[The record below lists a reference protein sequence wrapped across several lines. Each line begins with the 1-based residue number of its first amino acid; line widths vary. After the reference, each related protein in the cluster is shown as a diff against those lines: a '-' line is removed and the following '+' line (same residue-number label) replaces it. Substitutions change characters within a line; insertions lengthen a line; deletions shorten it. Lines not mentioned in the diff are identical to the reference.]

1 MERTMGTED
10 KTGIISNIQ
19 RFSLDDG
26 PGIRTTVFM
35 QGCNLRCAWC
45 HNPET
50 QPTEPVLMYEEK
62 LCIGCGSC
70 MTACP
75 DGVHLVDGKSH
86 IILRDI
92 CEACGRCVSACPG
105 KALSISGK
113 RYTVAELMDILLRD
127 QSFYET
133 SGGGVT
139 FSGGEP
145 LLQADFVKECLI
157 YLKESGINTA
167 VDTAGAVDT
176 ASIGKVARYTDI
188 FLYDLKVMDPE
199 KHGRF
204 VGGTNDRILYNLK
217 KIAENGIRYYIR
229 IPLIDGVNCDDRDI
243 EEIIGFIRSLKR
255 RPYRIDLLPYHTYGE
270 GKYKSL
276 SADPPSYL
284 KRPDEDRLT
293 AIRAAFSKAGFNTGL
308 Q

>member
-1 MERTMGTED
+1 MERIMGTED
-10 KTGIISNIQ
+10 KTGLISNIQ

-50 QPTEPVLMYEEK
+50 QPMEPVLMYEEK
-62 LCIGCGSC
+62 LCVGCGSC

-86 IILRDI
+86 IILRDR
-92 CEACGRCVSACPG
+92 CEACGRCVSECPG

-113 RYTVAELMDILLRD
+113 RYTVAELMEILLKD

-145 LLQADFVKECLI
+145 LLHADFVKECLI
-157 YLKESGINTA
+157 YLKERGINTA

-199 KHGRF
+199 KHKRF
-204 VGGTNDRILYNLK
+204 VGATNDRILYNLK
-217 KIAENGIRYYIR
+217 KIAENGVRYYIR
-229 IPLIDGVNCDDRDI
+229 IPLIDGVNCDEDNVKACANFLR
-243 EEIIGFIRSLKR
+243 GLSLK
-255 RPYRIDLLPYHTYGE
+255 PEMIDLLPYHTYGV
-270 GKYKSL
+270 GKYQSIGQ
-276 SADPPSYL
+276 DY
-284 KRPDEDRLT
+284 T
-293 AIRAAFSKAGFNTGL
+293 TGL
-308 Q
+308 KKPDDKCLHLFKNIFCDAGLNAKIH

>member
-1 MERTMGTED
+1 MEQTMGTED
-10 KTGIISNIQ
+10 KTGLISNIQ

-50 QPTEPVLMYEEK
+50 KPLEPVLMYEEK
-62 LCIGCGSC
+62 LCVGCGGC
-70 MTACP
+70 MTVCP
-75 DGVHLVDGKSH
+75 DGVHLVEGKSH
-86 IILRDI
+86 IILRDR
-92 CEACGRCVSACPG
+92 CEACGRCVTACPG

-113 RYTVAELMDILLRD
+113 RYTVAELMEILLKD

-157 YLKESGINTA
+157 RLKERGINTA

-188 FLYDLKVMDPE
+188 FLYDLKVMDQE
-199 KHGRF
+199 KHKRF

-217 KIAENGIRYYIR
+217 KIAENGVRYYIR
-229 IPLIDGVNCDDRDI
+229 IPLIDGVNCDNRDI
-243 EEIIGFIRSLKR
+243 DEITSFIRSLKR

-276 SADPPSYL
+276 SADMPSYL
-284 KRPDEDRLT
+284 KRPDEERLT
-293 AIRAAFSKAGFNTGL
+293 AIRAAFSKLGFNTGL

>member
-1 MERTMGTED
+1 MGTED
-10 KTGIISNIQ
+10 KTGLISNIQ

-50 QPTEPVLMYEEK
+50 QPMEPVLMYEEK
-62 LCIGCGSC
+62 LCVGCGSC

-86 IILRDI
+86 IILRDR
-92 CEACGRCVSACPG
+92 CEACGRCVSECPG

-113 RYTVAELMDILLRD
+113 RYTVAELMEILLKD

-157 YLKESGINTA
+157 YLKERGINTA

-199 KHGRF
+199 KHKRF
-204 VGGTNDRILYNLK
+204 VGATNDRILYNLK
-217 KIAENGIRYYIR
+217 KIAENGVRYYIR
-229 IPLIDGVNCDDRDI
+229 I
-243 EEIIGFIRSLKR
+243 
-255 RPYRIDLLPYHTYGE
+255 
-270 GKYKSL
+270 
-276 SADPPSYL
+276 
-284 KRPDEDRLT
+284 
-293 AIRAAFSKAGFNTGL
+293 
-308 Q
+308 

>member
-1 MERTMGTED
+1 MERIMGTED
-10 KTGIISNIQ
+10 KTGLISNIQ

-50 QPTEPVLMYEEK
+50 QPLEPVLMYEEK
-62 LCIGCGSC
+62 LCTRCGSC
-70 MTACP
+70 MMACP

-86 IILRDI
+86 IILRDR

-113 RYTVAELMDILLRD
+113 RYTVAELMEILLKD

-157 YLKESGINTA
+157 YLKERGINTA

-176 ASIGKVARYTDI
+176 ASIGKAARYTDI

-199 KHGRF
+199 KHKRF

-217 KIAENGIRYYIR
+217 KIAENGVRYYIR

-243 EEIIGFIRSLKR
+243 DEIIGFIRSLKR